1 MNCLSRTHTL
11 AQRSAPKRTRDA
23 APSSS
28 PSSSDASDDEGD
40 ARPRTKRPRS
50 VRANSVLGVHVRDVP
65 SGRQCAYCSDVFSRK
80 TSVGNLRNHLIKKH
94 RIGLVVD
101 KATGPPPAP
110 AGAAPVAAATNT
122 NATVAQSGRSPVWR
136 APPRPVAT
144 RLAPPSPTDHAVLL
158 VDLSSGG
165 DARRRL
171 RVIEHNLASGAIGSV
186 TTFGVPVGA
195 DVDFET
201 ALKEMAPTPGRLVAV
216 CSSAPAAMAAR
227 IGAVFGLPVLPCAV
241 GLFTEGAVS
250 AAFDDPRIRQVVSRA
265 ASKAIWDPAFDAYG
279 NRTLLA
285 RGALEHVVH
294 SNDAALEDAVDRATA
309 RQLVDALA
317 PLDDARDLVA
327 HPLMCGV
334 GPALAVAART
344 ATVHYTASRR
354 GRNGAD
360 DALDEATRARIAD
373 ALAKHADAVL
383 ATDAGLLAVFFDPRT
398 KDFAFVPDAA
408 RRRTCTARAVSLAL
422 PLLRGG
428 AGREV
433 SGAAT
438 ACEDRAIARRGPT
451 PATREP
457 GRPFADAVSALF
469 GADVGA
475 TERDGHEE
483 GSGADEIRM
492 YEATRPAPLFAAGA
506 EPVDPAAWWDARE
519 SIFPTLTKLGRAYA
533 AVPGVC
539 AVRTLSRPKL
549 Y

>member
-1 MNCLSRTHTL
+1 MNCLPMTHAL
-11 AQRSAPKRTRDA
+11 AQRSALKRPRDA

-40 ARPRTKRPRS
+40 ARPRAKRPRS

-101 KATGPPPAP
+101 KATGPLPAP
-110 AGAAPVAAATNT
+110 AGVASVAAATNA
-122 NATVAQSGRSPVWR
+122 NAAVAQSDRLSVWR

-144 RLAPPSPTDHAVLL
+144 RPASPSFTDHAVLL
-158 VDLSSGG
+158 ADLSS
-165 DARRRL
+165 DDNAHRRL
-171 RVIEHNLASGAIGSV
+171 RVVEHNLASGAIGSV
-186 TTFGVPVGA
+186 ATFGVPVGA
-195 DVDFET
+195 DVDFEA
-201 ALKEMAPTPGRLVAV
+201 ALKEMTPTSNLLVAV

-227 IGAVFGLPVLPCAV
+227 IGTAFGLPVLPCAG
-241 GLFTEGAVS
+241 GLFADGAVS
-250 AAFDDPRIRQVVSRA
+250 AAFDDPRVRQVVSRA
-265 ASKAIWDPAFDAYG
+265 TSKAMWDPAFGAYG
-279 NRTLLA
+279 SRTLLA
-285 RGALEHVVH
+285 RGALEHVVR
-294 SNDAALEDAVDRATA
+294 STDAALEDAADRATA

-317 PLDDARDLVA
+317 PLDNARDLVA

-334 GPALAVAART
+334 GPALAVAARI
-344 ATVHYTASRR
+344 AAVHYAASRR
-354 GRNGAD
+354 GHDGAD
-360 DALDEATRARIAD
+360 DALIEATRARVAD

-408 RRRTCTARAVSLAL
+408 RRRTCIARAVSLAL

-428 AGREV
+428 AGHEIN
-433 SGAAT
+433 GAAT
-438 ACEDRAIARRGPT
+438 ACEGRVIARRGPT

-475 TERDGHEE
+475 TKRDGHEE
-483 GSGADEIRM
+483 DSGADEIRM

-519 SIFPTLTKLGRAYA
+519 SIFPALGKLGRAYA

-539 AVRTLSRPKL
+539 AVRLSHPKL